1 MRIFGAPLARR
12 IIFAVMIPALLVS
25 YVVSSLFYM
34 GAWQGFAALAN
45 LAESAAAESQASGQP
60 ISLMDGKLSF
70 SLPADMTDQSGKLGT
85 QANNMHVYS
94 DPTGQKAVIVIVG
107 DNTDEALPV
116 LANRLLEQQRSRDPQ
131 LQVVTNKSIELKG
144 HTLQQLDSIISAKGQ
159 TAYSSI
165 VLGKVD
171 NQLLTIQ
178 VTLPA
183 DNQQKAQTTAENI
196 INTLVIK

>member
-1 MRIFGAPLARR
+1 
-12 IIFAVMIPALLVS
+12 
-25 YVVSSLFYM
+25 
-34 GAWQGFAALAN
+34 
-45 LAESAAAESQASGQP
+45 
-60 ISLMDGKLSF
+60 
-70 SLPADMTDQSGKLGT
+70 
-85 QANNMHVYS
+85 MHVYS

-183 DNQQKAQTTAENI
+183 DNQQKRKPQLKTSSIRWLLSNLHDDDAASGSADGGRF
-196 INTLVIK
+196 

>member
-1 MRIFGAPLARR
+1 MRNLVKYAGIG
-12 IIFAVMIPALLVS
+12 LLV
-25 YVVSSLFYM
+25 M
-34 GAWQGFAALAN
+34 GLVACDNNDTKAS
-45 LAESAAAESQASGQP
+45 AESAAAESQASGQP